1 MSRLR
6 SPNDKLAAKTSQDAI
21 TAAVARADL
30 LVNKKIVNGRR
41 LEQVA
46 DLSGCMLPKDDVRMR
61 FRKCMSERV
70 NEGGRWC

>member
-6 SPNDKLAAKTSQDAI
+6 SPNGKLVAKTSQDAI
-21 TAAVARADL
+21 AAAVARADL
-30 LVNKKIVNGRR
+30 LVNKKVANGRR

-46 DLSGCMLPKDDVRMR
+46 DLSGCTLPKDDVRTR
-61 FRKCMSERV
+61 LRKCMSERV